1 MDRKDSMIYNSNDE
15 NIEDVRASL
24 KREIEERTGSNQVF
38 TMLQRNSPSKITI
51 TEKSRKICAGILT
64 RLR

>member
-24 KREIEERTGSNQVF
+24 ERELEECTGSNQVF

-51 TEKSRKICAGILT
+51 TEESRKICAGILT